1 MASPPDDL
9 QAVRTLVDTLTP
21 FDAADQERI
30 LRWVREKLQ
39 LPASETGLAP
49 SKTQPESPGVSPERD
64 RSDGSRRDIKSFVSE
79 KNPSSDMQFAA
90 TVAYYFAF
98 EAPPGERKDSITA
111 DDLQDAC
118 RQVGRHRLKQPIK
131 TLHNA
136 HASGLLDKSGE
147 RGAFKI
153 NTVGENLVAVTLPSG
168 SGTPAP
174 RRAKKNPKPKKRK
187 QPRKNQRAR

>member
-1 MASPPDDL
+1 MLVSAKHLSMASAPDDL

-30 LRWVREKLQ
+30 LRWVREKLE
-39 LPASETGLAP
+39 LPASQTGLAP
-49 SKTQPESPGVSPERD
+49 SKTIPETAGAALEPD
-64 RSDGSRRDIKSFVSE
+64 RSVGSRRDIKSFLGE

-111 DDLQDAC
+111 SDLQDAC
-118 RQVGRHRLKQPIK
+118 RQVGRHRLKRPIQ

-136 HASGLLDKSGE
+136 HASGLLDKAGE

-168 SGTPAP
+168 SGT
-174 RRAKKNPKPKKRK
+174 
-187 QPRKNQRAR
+187 

>member
-21 FDAADQERI
+21 FEAADQERI

-39 LPASETGLAP
+39 LPASETGSAP

-118 RQVGRHRLKQPIK
+118 RQVDRHRLKRPIK

-136 HASGLLDKSGE
+136 HASGLLDKAGE

-168 SGTPAP
+168 SGTAAP
-174 RRAKKNPKPKKRK
+174 RRAKKNPKQKKRK
-187 QPRKNQRAR
+187 QPWENQRAR